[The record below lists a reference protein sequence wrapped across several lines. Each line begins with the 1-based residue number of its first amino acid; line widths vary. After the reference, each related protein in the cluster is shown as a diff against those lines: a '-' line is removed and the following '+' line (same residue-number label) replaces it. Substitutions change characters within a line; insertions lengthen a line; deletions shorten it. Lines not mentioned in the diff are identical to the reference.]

1 MSFLDDLYREHGRT
15 VQNHVSTELG
25 IDEEK
30 AATVL
35 PQVAPVILAGL
46 KRRMEEQ
53 GAENMETELSE
64 AAAGADVDDI
74 QSLLRQG
81 MPQEGEADPD
91 LGGLLGGKGQE
102 ASGMLANQLGI
113 SPGAAAKLLP
123 MLAPLIIGM
132 LAKKGQSAGGGGAG
146 GIAGILDRNGD
157 GSILDDLG
165 RIIGGGSGAAG
176 VLGSVLGGG
185 GSKGGAADVLGSVL
199 GGGGASGGNGGLA
212 SKAGCLSAILGGL
225 LKGKR

>member
-53 GAENMETELSE
+53 GAENMEAELSE

-113 SPGAAAKLLP
+113 SSGAAAKLLP

-132 LAKKGQSAGGGGAG
+132 LAKKGQAGGGGGAG

-185 GSKGGAADVLGSVL
+185 KSGQGGAGDILGSVL
-199 GGGGASGGNGGLA
+199 GGSQGGQGGLA
-212 SKAGCLSAILGGL
+212 NKVGCISAILGGL